1 MPEIEFKKNTQM
13 IEELCRDQYASEI
26 LHFFSRHPYARFD
39 KQVLMGGLG
48 LSDSRRI
55 ETALE
60 NLAKH
65 KLLEI
70 KPGHGAP
77 FYWLTKIEP
86 LHSAV
91 KLSLSPALRKT
102 GETFDRL
109 AMMQLIMPLSPLPA
123 TAGSAR

>member
-1 MPEIEFKKNTQM
+1 
-13 IEELCRDQYASEI
+13 
-26 LHFFSRHPYARFD
+26 
-39 KQVLMGGLG
+39 MGGLG

-77 FYWLTKIEP
+77 FYWLTKSEP
-86 LHSAV
+86 MHSAV
-91 KLSLSPALRKT
+91 KLSLSPAPRKM

-109 AMMQLIMPLSPLPA
+109 AMMQLIMPLSPLPV
-123 TAGSAR
+123 TSGSSR